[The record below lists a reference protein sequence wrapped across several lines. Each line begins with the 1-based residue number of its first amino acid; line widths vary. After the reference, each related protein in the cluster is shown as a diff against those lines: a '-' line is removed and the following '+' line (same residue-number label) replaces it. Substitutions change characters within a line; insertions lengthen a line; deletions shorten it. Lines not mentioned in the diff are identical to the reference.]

1 MNPIYILRYIKGYV
15 TFTAK
20 GGFTERFI
28 NLCSINGILL
38 WDTSYSDN
46 ILRSKCQIKSIS
58 KLRKAAKNS
67 GVILRF
73 TDSYGLY
80 NDLKK
85 QKDRLGLLIG
95 AVFFV
100 VFYTLMS
107 CFVWTIDVSGN
118 NTIPYDEIIEKAD
131 LCGLHIGTFK
141 PLFDETAAANL
152 LSSDS
157 NGEIS
162 WCAFNIKGSR
172 ALIEIREQ
180 KASLKDDNIIEPCNI
195 ISDSD
200 GIILSIEVYE
210 GVGEVNEGD
219 AVNEGDLLIN
229 GVNDNEDY
237 SILFVEAD
245 GKITA
250 ETDKS
255 FGLRFNK
262 SALCRKITSSD
273 DRLIFNVFS
282 ISLPT
287 EAIHRNNFSSFSH
300 CVNLDFNDVV
310 LPVSVTV
317 ETAFETEET
326 KRSETELTL
335 SSVEKY
341 SYEARKFNSNSILL
355 TENPTIY
362 ISDSEIIIE
371 NQWKTI
377 SFIGEKQKISIE
389 N

>member
-58 KLRKAAKNS
+58 KLRKAANNS
-67 GVILRF
+67 GVKLHF

-100 VFYTLMS
+100 VFYALMS

-131 LCGLHIGTFK
+131 LCGLRIGTFK

-195 ISDSD
+195 ISDSN

-210 GVGEVNEGD
+210 GIGEVNEGD

-237 SILFVEAD
+237 SILFVEAE

-255 FGLRFNK
+255 FGLKFKK

-273 DRLIFNVFS
+273 NRLIFNVFS
-282 ISLPT
+282 INLPT
-287 EAIHRNNFSSFSH
+287 ETIHRNNFSSFSH
-300 CVNLDFNDVV
+300 CINLDFNDVV

-317 ETAFETEET
+317 ETAFETEEA
-326 KRSETELTL
+326 KRSEPELTL

-355 TENPTIY
+355 TENPEIY

>member
-67 GVILRF
+67 GVKLLF

-100 VFYTLMS
+100 VFYSLMS

-195 ISDSD
+195 ISDRD

-262 SALCRKITSSD
+262 SIKCRKITSSD
-273 DRLIFNVFS
+273 NRLIFNVFS
-282 ISLPT
+282 INLPT

-300 CVNLDFNDVV
+300 CINLDFNDVL

-317 ETAFETEET
+317 ETAFETEEA
-326 KRSETELTL
+326 KRSETEFTL

-355 TENPTIY
+355 TENPAIY

>member
-67 GVILRF
+67 GVKLLF

-131 LCGLHIGTFK
+131 LCGLRTGTFK

-180 KASLKDDNIIEPCNI
+180 KASLKDDNITEPCNI
-195 ISDSD
+195 ISDSN

-255 FGLRFNK
+255 FGLRFKK

-282 ISLPT
+282 QKLPT
-287 EAIHRNNFSSFSH
+287 ETIHRIDFSSFSH
-300 CVNLDFNDVV
+300 CVNLDFNNVV
-310 LPVSVTV
+310 LPVSITV
-317 ETAFETEET
+317 ETAFKTKEA

-355 TENPTIY
+355 TENPVIY
-362 ISDSEIIIE
+362 ISDNEIIIE

-377 SFIGEKQKISIE
+377 SFIGAKQKISIE

>member
-67 GVILRF
+67 GVKLRF

-100 VFYTLMS
+100 VFYSLMS

-195 ISDSD
+195 ISDRD

-262 SALCRKITSSD
+262 SIKCRKITSSD
-273 DRLIFNVFS
+273 NRLIFNVFS
-282 ISLPT
+282 INLPT

-300 CVNLDFNDVV
+300 CINLDFNDVL

-317 ETAFETEET
+317 ETAFETEEA
-326 KRSETELTL
+326 KRSETEFTL

-355 TENPTIY
+355 TENPAIY